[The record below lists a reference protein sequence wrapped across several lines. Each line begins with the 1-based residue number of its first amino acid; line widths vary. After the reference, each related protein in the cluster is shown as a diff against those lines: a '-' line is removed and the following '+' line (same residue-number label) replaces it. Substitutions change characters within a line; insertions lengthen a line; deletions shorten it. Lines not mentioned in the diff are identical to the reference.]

1 MASYKEIQTINYKE
15 SGIHRLTLTFES
27 GETCFQSHWHE
38 RLEILYI
45 ISGKMHLY
53 MDEHYYVATAGQT
66 VIISPLLTHK
76 GIAGDG
82 GIKYEVIAFDILNF
96 ANSSAAS
103 RKYLTTLAE
112 QKIMFYPLT
121 EHPEVTSAVTTLLA
135 WLDDDC
141 SRNPLCSMGK
151 MYELIGL
158 CYEYCLFETEPITKP
173 NADFSE
179 VLEYINEHFT
189 ENIMAKDIS
198 KKFGYDNTYFCRKFK
213 TTIGT
218 TLMQYIRRLRLGK
231 AKDLLI
237 NTDDSI
243 KDIAWKCGFA
253 DISHL
258 SNSFRKKYGLSPL
271 EYRKRLKH

>member
-1 MASYKEIQTINYKE
+1 MASFKEIQTINYKE
-15 SGIHRLTLTFES
+15 SGIYHHTFSFES

-53 MDEHYYVATAGQT
+53 MDGNYYVASAGQT
-66 VIISPLLTHK
+66 VIISPMLTHK
-76 GIAGDG
+76 GIADEG
-82 GIKYEVIAFDILNF
+82 GIKYEVIAVDISKFSNL
-96 ANSSAAS
+96 STAS
-103 RKYLTTLAE
+103 HKYLTSLAE
-112 QKIMFYPLT
+112 QKILFYPLT
-121 EHPEVTSAVTTLLA
+121 EHPAITSSITSLLA
-135 WLDDDC
+135 CLNDEH

-151 MYELIGL
+151 MFELIGL
-158 CYEYCLFETEPITKP
+158 FYEYCLFETSQPTKP

-189 ENIMAKDIS
+189 EDIMAKDIS

-218 TLMQYIRRLRLGK
+218 TVMQYIRRLRLGK

-237 NTDDSI
+237 NTEDSI

-258 SNSFRKKYGLSPL
+258 SNSFKKKYGLSPI
-271 EYRKRLKH
+271 EYRNRSKR